1 MEKNI
6 FFPDYKNSI
15 LALSNSLLKKYG
27 VKTKH
32 PSLKSLDQKIK
43 PYKNVI
49 LMIFDGLGMNILNQ
63 HLKENDFL
71 RKHLFQELSSVYP
84 PTTVAATTSIHSGLA
99 PIEHGWI
106 GWMQYFKEYDRVIE
120 LFRNTD
126 FYSAEK
132 VVNGPLIA
140 EQVLAYKDIY
150 TQIVEKNKEVHFTKI
165 YPSWAENGVSS
176 LNEMNDRIINALK
189 TNEKNIIL
197 AYWTEPDHSI
207 HRQGV
212 QSQIAHNLVQEINK
226 SVENLFSQIS
236 NDTIILITADHGIVD
251 ADEIFLNDIE
261 GFSECF
267 KNPPSMEV
275 RLASFFIKEDKRE
288 QFLTLFNRHFKEDF
302 ILYTHNEYISSGL
315 LGKGNMH
322 PKIEDFVGD
331 YVAISH
337 GKRAICYYT
346 DKEKAICLKADH
358 AGITKEE
365 MLVPLIILERK

>member
-126 FYSAEK
+126 AYAGNVHVSA
-132 VVNGPLIA
+132 
-140 EQVLAYKDIY
+140 
-150 TQIVEKNKEVHFTKI
+150 
-165 YPSWAENGVSS
+165 
-176 LNEMNDRIINALK
+176 
-189 TNEKNIIL
+189 
-197 AYWTEPDHSI
+197 
-207 HRQGV
+207 
-212 QSQIAHNLVQEINK
+212 
-226 SVENLFSQIS
+226 
-236 NDTIILITADHGIVD
+236 
-251 ADEIFLNDIE
+251 
-261 GFSECF
+261 
-267 KNPPSMEV
+267 
-275 RLASFFIKEDKRE
+275 
-288 QFLTLFNRHFKEDF
+288 
-302 ILYTHNEYISSGL
+302 
-315 LGKGNMH
+315 
-322 PKIEDFVGD
+322 DFVFNKIVNSINGMF
-331 YVAISH
+331 S
-337 GKRAICYYT
+337 
-346 DKEKAICLKADH
+346 KE
-358 AGITKEE
+358 
-365 MLVPLIILERK
+365 